1 MEYALSLVIGAIC
14 AGVFVFLLNQK
25 KIKRLEGE
33 IKAESERRIVAEEK
47 SSRIPELES
56 SIEQKGNENSQLREE
71 RTSLKTTLEEQ
82 QKAWE
87 EKLALLNDAKEK
99 LSDAFKALSAEAL
112 KSNNEQFLEL
122 AKTNL
127 EKFQEGARG
136 DLDKRKQAVDELV
149 QPLKESLKNVD
160 GTLRDIEKDHSSV
173 REKIESLLTSEA
185 QLKKE
190 TANLV
195 SALRRPTVGGLWGQM
210 QLRNAVELAG
220 MLQYCDFMEQKS
232 VTTETGRLQ
241 PDMVIRLP
249 NKRMIVVDSK
259 VALDAYVQA
268 AETDDN
274 ETRRSKLKEH
284 AARVRTHIS
293 NLGSKGYWEQFQP
306 GPECVVLFL
315 PGEVFFSAALQEDPH
330 LIEFGVQRRVWL
342 TSPTTLIALLRG
354 IAYDWKQK
362 QLAES
367 AQIISKLGNEL
378 YDRVRA
384 FANHLNDIRK
394 GLGNAVDGYNRAVG
408 SFESRILVTARR
420 FRELGAATGDEI
432 QTLQTIDKTTRMIQA
447 PEAEEGQSEM
457 KDESGNDNA
466 Q

>member
-1 MEYALSLVIGAIC
+1 MEYALTFAIGLICGCVLVFFLKHKETKQHDSAIM
-14 AGVFVFLLNQK
+14 QK
-25 KIKRLEGE
+25 EGQ
-33 IKAESERRIVAEEK
+33 I
-47 SSRIPELES
+47 
-56 SIEQKGNENSQLREE
+56 SQLQEE
-71 RTSLKTTLEEQ
+71 CTKLTVDLATLSEQ
-82 QKAWE
+82 QKTAE
-87 EKLALLNDAKEK
+87 EKLAFLNDAKEK

-112 KSNNEQFLEL
+112 KNNNTQFLEL
-122 AKTNL
+122 AKANL

-136 DLDKRKQAVDELV
+136 DIEKRKQAVDELV
-149 QPLKESLKNVD
+149 KPLKDSLKNVD
-160 GTLRDIEKDHSSV
+160 DALRQIGKDHSGV

-210 QLRNAVELAG
+210 QLRNVVELAG

-259 VALDAYVQA
+259 VALDAYIQA
-268 AETDDN
+268 TETDDN

-306 GPECVVLFL
+306 GPEYVVLFL

-342 TSPTTLIALLRG
+342 SSPTTLIALLRG

-367 AQIISKLGNEL
+367 AQIIGKLGNEL

-394 GLGNAVDGYNRAVG
+394 GLDNAVDGYNKAVG

-447 PEAEEGQSEM
+447 PEAEEGQNEM
-457 KDESGNDNA
+457 NNEGNSQEPPVKPGA
-466 Q
+466 K

>member
-1 MEYALSLVIGAIC
+1 MEYALTFVIGVICGCILVFFLKHKETKRYDSAIT
-14 AGVFVFLLNQK
+14 QK
-25 KIKRLEGE
+25 EGQ
-33 IKAESERRIVAEEK
+33 I
-47 SSRIPELES
+47 
-56 SIEQKGNENSQLREE
+56 SQLQEE
-71 RTSLKTTLEEQ
+71 CTKLTVDLARFNEQ
-82 QKAWE
+82 QKTAD
-87 EKLALLNDAKEK
+87 EKLALLNEAKEK
-99 LSDAFKALSAEAL
+99 LSDAFKALSADAL
-112 KSNNEQFLEL
+112 KSNNAQFLEL

-127 EKFQEGARG
+127 ETFQEGAKA
-136 DLDKRKQAVDELV
+136 DLKKRQTAIDELV
-149 QPLKESLKNVD
+149 KPLKESLRDVD
-160 GTLRDIEKDHSSV
+160 TKLGEIEKSRSQDFG
-173 REKIESLLTSEA
+173 SLTEQMKSLATSEA
-185 QLKKE
+185 KLKNE

-249 NKRMIVVDSK
+249 NERKIVVDSK

-268 AETDDN
+268 AEADDN

-420 FRELGAATGDEI
+420 FKQLGAASGDEI
-432 QTLQTIDKTTRMIQA
+432 DTLQPIDKTTRMIQA
-447 PEAEEGQSEM
+447 PEDEKGQNKMKVEGNSQA
-457 KDESGNDNA
+457 KQNL

>member
-1 MEYALSLVIGAIC
+1 MEYVLSLVIGAIC

-25 KIKRLEGE
+25 KVKRLEGE

-47 SSRIPELES
+47 SSHIPELES
-56 SIEQKGNENSQLREE
+56 TIEQKEKENSQLREE

-136 DLDKRKQAVDELV
+136 DLEKRKQAVDELV
-149 QPLKESLKNVD
+149 KPLNESLKNVD
-160 GTLRDIEKDHSSV
+160 GALRQIEKDHSGV

-190 TANLV
+190 TADLV

-210 QLRNAVELAG
+210 QLRNVVELAG

-249 NKRMIVVDSK
+249 NKRRVVVDSK

-268 AETDDN
+268 VKADDD

-315 PGEVFFSAALQEDPH
+315 PGEVFFSAALQEDPN

-342 TSPTTLIALLRG
+342 TSPTTLIAFLRG
-354 IAYDWKQK
+354 IAYDWKQQ

-367 AQIISKLGNEL
+367 AQIISKLGKEL

-384 FANHLNDIRK
+384 FANHLSDIRK
-394 GLGNAVDGYNRAVG
+394 GLDNAVDGYNRAVG

-420 FRELGAATGDEI
+420 FKQLGAASGDEI
-432 QTLQTIDKTTRMIQA
+432 DTLEPIDKTTRMIQA
-447 PEAEEGQSEM
+447 PEAEEGQGETN
-457 KDESGNDNA
+457 EPT
-466 Q
+466 